1 MLVNSIKNISFYF
14 CSTSVRDALFP
25 SRSRP
30 SLSPSG
36 LTSIYAIGFVLYS
49 LVVFAQKS
57 DALMYVTRPAA
68 RPRTPFDASSF
79 HSIVICIESCLF
91 GIFVV
96 SVLVDQ
102 IQSIVNDRSLIDALK
117 SDDNTRMTS
126 QAKSSR
132 RILFR
137 KVFGSGTA
145 LSIVRC
151 RCSHRVLV

>member
-1 MLVNSIKNISFYF
+1 
-14 CSTSVRDALFP
+14 
-25 SRSRP
+25 
-30 SLSPSG
+30 
-36 LTSIYAIGFVLYS
+36 
-49 LVVFAQKS
+49 
-57 DALMYVTRPAA
+57 MYVLRPDA
-68 RPRTPFDASSF
+68 RLGTPSSTSSF

-117 SDDNTRMTS
+117 SDDNTRMAS

-137 KVFGSGTA
+137 KVFGSGTV
-145 LSIVRC
+145 LSIVRSH
-151 RCSHRVLV
+151 CSHRVLFQVR

>member
-1 MLVNSIKNISFYF
+1 
-14 CSTSVRDALFP
+14 
-25 SRSRP
+25 
-30 SLSPSG
+30 
-36 LTSIYAIGFVLYS
+36 
-49 LVVFAQKS
+49 
-57 DALMYVTRPAA
+57 MYVMSPDA
-68 RPRTPFDASSF
+68 RLETPSDASSF

-96 SVLVDQ
+96 SVLIDQ

-117 SDDNTRMTS
+117 SDDNARMAS

-151 RCSHRVLV
+151 RCSNRVLF